1 MHSTAIWG
9 GLYFQLM
16 EVTNDEEGR
25 NNCKQAWPWFMVKRY
40 SMLPTMSQYLHK
52 SQNLSTI
59 INPHSENIYKFYFS
73 SLGRDFQS
81 LKLSVP

>member
-1 MHSTAIWG
+1 MDALNSDMV

-25 NNCKQAWPWFMVKRY
+25 NNCKQAWPLFMVKRY

-59 INPHSENIYKFYFS
+59 IKPHSENIYKFYFS
-73 SLGRDFQS
+73 FL
-81 LKLSVP
+81 LLP